1 MPLYRI
7 ALREGTST
15 EAQRAQ
21 IAKEIVR
28 VHCAV
33 TGAPPSFV
41 HAFFSESPPAA
52 LPEGKAAFVLGS
64 IRGGRTDAQKAE
76 IVSKLTRSVSDAL
89 GLDPA
94 EVGVVTVDVPSHWIM
109 EGGELLPEPG
119 EEEAWLARHR
129 HSGRAARASKGN

>member
-7 ALREGTST
+7 ALREGSST

-21 IAKEIVR
+21 IAKEVVR
-28 VHCAV
+28 IHCGV

-41 HAFFSESPPAA
+41 HAFFDEPPLDA
-52 LPEGKAAFVLGS
+52 LPDGKAAFVLGS
-64 IRGGRTDAQKAE
+64 IRWGRTDAQKAE
-76 IVSKLTRSVSDAL
+76 IVSELTNSVSDTL
-89 GLDPA
+89 GLDAA
-94 EVGVVTVDVPSHWIM
+94 EVAVLTVDIPSRWNM

-129 HSGRAARASKGN
+129 